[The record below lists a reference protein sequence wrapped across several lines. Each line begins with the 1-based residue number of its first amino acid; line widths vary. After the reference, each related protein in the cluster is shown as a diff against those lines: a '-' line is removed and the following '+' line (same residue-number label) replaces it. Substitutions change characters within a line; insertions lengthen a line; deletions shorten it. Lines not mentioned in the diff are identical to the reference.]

1 MLMMAIRNSKI
12 ASRIDD
18 ILEFITWQ
26 QRLKRVGSAISEEQN
41 TVTTL
46 LYIYRVFFTI
56 APIQVLDFIKNV
68 SEFPS

>member
-1 MLMMAIRNSKI
+1 MAEIRNSKI

-18 ILEFITWQ
+18 ILEFITGQ
-26 QRLKRVGSAISEEQN
+26 QRLLRVGSAISEDKTQL
-41 TVTTL
+41 TTF

-56 APIQVLDFIKNV
+56 APIQV